1 MIKSV
6 ASGNV
11 YRNPK
16 PHLRAIHGWHPSVS
30 CLPDGELVATFDLGQ
45 GVESLD
51 YRTYLARSTDAGKT
65 WSEPLPVLLNDPVTR
80 RNTHTIRTSLVA
92 GGTLVGMGI
101 RAYRDDP
108 EEGIINRAN
117 LGYVPADIFLLRSPD
132 QGRTWSNPQPVT
144 PPLVGPAFE
153 MCHRILELADGRWL
167 FPTSTWRDWNGN
179 QPHGM
184 QSIAFVSHD
193 QGATWPE
200 YLRIV
205 DQFDRGVLSWEVG
218 LTQLPDGRLVAVVWS
233 FNEIT
238 GKSEPN
244 RYAISTD
251 GQTFSPAR
259 ENGIQGETA
268 KLLTLA
274 DGRLLC
280 VYRRLDKPGL
290 WANLVRIEGDAWI
303 NLEEACLWQGTA
315 SGMMGVRSNS
325 DELSGLKFGYPSLV
339 QLPGGDV
346 LVVFWCVEDC
356 LHVIRWQRLEI
367 A

>member
-6 ASGNV
+6 AAGNV

-16 PHLRAIHGWHPSVS
+16 PHLRAIHAWHPSLT
-30 CLPDGELVATFDLGQ
+30 CMPDGELISTFDLGQ

-51 YRTYLARSTDAGKT
+51 YRTYLARSTDRGET
-65 WSEPLPVLLNDPVTR
+65 WSEPLPIFHDPVTR
-80 RNTHTIRTSLVA
+80 RSTHTVRTSAV
-92 GGTLVGMGI
+92 GDGTLVGMGI

-108 EEGIINRAN
+108 EEGVINRAN
-117 LGYVPADIFLLRSPD
+117 LGYVESDIFLLRSHD
-132 QGRTWSNPQPVT
+132 RGRTWEGPQVVP

-153 MCHRILELADGRWL
+153 MCHRIIELADGRWL
-167 FPTSTWRDWNGN
+167 FPSSTWKDWNGN
-179 QPHGM
+179 AAKGM
-184 QSIAFVSHD
+184 RCVAFVSHD
-193 QGATWPE
+193 RGITWPE
-200 YLRIV
+200 HLEVV
-205 DQFDRGVLSWEVG
+205 DQVDRGVLSWEVG

-233 FNEIT
+233 FEEST
-238 GKSEPN
+238 GKSLPN
-244 RYAISTD
+244 RYAISAD
-251 GQTFSPAR
+251 GRTFSPSR
-259 ENGIQGETA
+259 ENGILGETS
-268 KLLTLA
+268 KLLTLP

-290 WANLVRIEGDAWI
+290 WANLVRIEGYEWI
-303 NLEEACLWQGTA
+303 NLEQACLWQGA
-315 SGMMGVRSNS
+315 PSGMMGVRSNS

-346 LVVFWCVEDC
+346 MVVFWCVEDC

>member
-6 ASGNV
+6 ATGNV

-16 PHLRAIHGWHPSVS
+16 PHLRAVHAWHPSLT
-30 CLPDGELVATFDLGQ
+30 CMPDGELISTFDLGQ

-51 YRTYLARSTDAGKT
+51 YRTYLARSNDRGAT
-65 WSEPLPVLLNDPVTR
+65 WSEPLPIFRDPVTR
-80 RNTHTIRTSLVA
+80 RSTHTVRTSAVA
-92 GGTLVGMGI
+92 DGILVGMGI

-108 EEGIINRAN
+108 EEGVINRAN
-117 LGYVPADIFLLRSPD
+117 LGYVESDIFLLRSRD
-132 QGRTWSNPQPVT
+132 RGRTWEGPQVVP

-153 MCHRILELADGRWL
+153 MCHRIIELADGRWL
-167 FPTSTWRDWNGN
+167 FPTSTWKDWNGN
-179 QPHGM
+179 AAKGM
-184 QSIAFVSHD
+184 RCVAFVSHD
-193 QGATWPE
+193 RGVTWPE
-200 YLRIV
+200 HLEVV
-205 DQFDRGVLSWEVG
+205 DQVERGVLSWEVG

-233 FNEIT
+233 FEEST
-238 GKSEPN
+238 GKSLPN
-244 RYAISTD
+244 RYAISSD
-251 GQTFSPAR
+251 GRTFSSSR
-259 ENGIQGETA
+259 ENGILGETS
-268 KLLTLA
+268 KLLTLS

-290 WANLVRIEGDAWI
+290 WANLVRIEGDEWI
-303 NLEEACLWQGTA
+303 NLEQACLWQGA
-315 SGMMGVRSNS
+315 PSGMMGVRSNS

-346 LVVFWCVEDC
+346 MVVFWCVEDC